1 MLSYV
6 CNALRSDCLLAGGSK
21 RGSNVSF
28 IRQTPKFLQ
37 GHVHLLG
44 ARTDAD
50 VQEQLTAKREMP
62 QWDSDDDEAAEKE
75 VQADA
80 LSLQRL
86 QKGWHPS
93 PSQHRRHIHDVE
105 CGTGVLQ

>member
-1 MLSYV
+1 M
-6 CNALRSDCLLAGGSK
+6 
-21 RGSNVSF
+21 
-28 IRQTPKFLQ
+28 RQVPKFLQ

-50 VQEQLTAKREMP
+50 VQEQLTAKKEMP

-75 VQADA
+75 VRADG

-86 QKGWHPS
+86 QKSCHSS
-93 PSQHRRHIHDVE
+93 PSQQSPRIHDVK
-105 CGTGVLQ
+105 CGAGVPQ